1 MLKLREY
8 QNNSIAGLRSV
19 FKEKHKNVILCLP
32 TGAGKTVVFS
42 EMVRLAANKKN
53 AYVGFNGQNRAI

>member
-42 EMVRLAANKKN
+42 EMVRLAANKKRLRW
-53 AYVGFNGQNRAI
+53 F